1 MAEPLALTI
10 DCLETPIGELLLVV
24 DGEGRLRAVDWR
36 DYEDRMLLLLRRYCA
51 PRGCTL
57 APGRAAAT
65 APLAAYFKGDL
76 AAIDGLPV
84 APGGTQFQR
93 RVWTA
98 LRRIP
103 CGQTVSYAALAKEI
117 GHPSAVRA
125 VGHANGAN
133 PVSVVV
139 PCHRVIGADG
149 TLTGYGGG
157 LARKHWL
164 LAHEGAALKSRA
176 A

>member
-10 DCLETPIGELLLVV
+10 DSLETPIGELLLVV

-36 DYEDRMLLLLRRYCA
+36 DHEDRMLLLVRRYCG

-57 APGRAAAT
+57 ATGRAAAT
-65 APLAAYFKGDL
+65 AALGAYFKGDL
-76 AAIDGLPV
+76 AAIDRLPV
-84 APGGTQFQR
+84 ASGGTEFQR
-93 RVWTA
+93 RVWAA

-103 CGQTVSYAALAKEI
+103 CGETVSYATLAKEI

-157 LARKHWL
+157 LSRKSWL
-164 LAHEGAALKSRA
+164 LAHEGAAFKSRA